1 MLEYVQTVPTF
12 WDATKDFIEKNPHY
26 PAKDNSMGFLSN
38 DGGRSYNLCHCKC
51 TYLFLAPVSR
61 GINNPELYAVWSNF
75 EIADMNLWR
84 GEIYTKYFE
93 HLEASGGFY
102 YEASAY
108 T

>member
-1 MLEYVQTVPTF
+1 MMAEDPTTSAIVSAHIF
-12 WDATKDFIEKNPHY
+12 SWR
-26 PAKDNSMGFLSN
+26 LV
-38 DGGRSYNLCHCKC
+38 
-51 TYLFLAPVSR
+51 LFSR
-61 GINNPELYAVWSNF
+61 GINNPELCAVWSNF

-102 YEASAY
+102 YEASTY